1 MLPRSSDA
9 LLLSAS
15 AAETIAASAA
25 SGAVPGGT
33 TGRSKRSRPNS
44 VMMVT
49 TPAGWDLCQLQPVPA
64 PAGTNAAGPLGRA
77 EQHVRDLA
85 PAQWPVG
92 GIIDADFDGFLAFF
106 AARFSLRV
114 LACFFRSSL

>member
-1 MLPRSSDA
+1 MYTNCSQ
-9 LLLSAS
+9 
-15 AAETIAASAA
+15 
-25 SGAVPGGT
+25 
-33 TGRSKRSRPNS
+33 SRPQ
-44 VMMVT
+44 
-49 TPAGWDLCQLQPVPA
+49 PARMRQV
-64 PAGTNAAGPLGRA
+64 PLGRT

-114 LACFFRSSL
+114 LACFFRSSLWADLLAMEALLVVSGHARSE

>member
-1 MLPRSSDA
+1 MYTSCSQ
-9 LLLSAS
+9 
-15 AAETIAASAA
+15 
-25 SGAVPGGT
+25 
-33 TGRSKRSRPNS
+33 SRPQ
-44 VMMVT
+44 
-49 TPAGWDLCQLQPVPA
+49 PARMRQV
-64 PAGTNAAGPLGRA
+64 PLGRT